1 MTLVGMRDEW
11 LGAEIKSSDSE
22 GDAKVS
28 PFKLNEYV
36 GGGATSLL
44 DMEEKTQGEVHRTRR
59 REKQWYFSP
68 KCAEAD

>member
-28 PFKLNEYV
+28 PLNEYV
-36 GGGATSLL
+36 GGGAASLL
-44 DMEEKTQGEVHRTRR
+44 DMEEKTQGEVHRARR
-59 REKQWYFSP
+59 REKQ
-68 KCAEAD
+68 